1 MVTAF
6 FRPVLEKP
14 VIDDKSWLRSG
25 DTIAADGGGGGIAD
39 GGVGGGKG
47 GPPFCIDGVIGVL
60 GVDNGDGESG
70 IDMVSH
76 DNNESDLIELDN
88 EPLPNLLVFMLIFN
102 ELLNAEK
109 KIKNIFNK
117 IVIKQSKKPLV
128 N

>member
-1 MVTAF
+1 
-6 FRPVLEKP
+6 
-14 VIDDKSWLRSG
+14 
-25 DTIAADGGGGGIAD
+25 
-39 GGVGGGKG
+39 
-47 GPPFCIDGVIGVL
+47 
-60 GVDNGDGESG
+60 
-70 IDMVSH
+70 MVSH

-109 KIKNIFNK
+109 KIKNILNK

>member
-25 DTIAADGGGGGIAD
+25 DTIAGDGGGGGIAD
-39 GGVGGGKG
+39 GGGGGRG
-47 GPPFCIDGVIGVL
+47 GPPFSIDGVIGVL

-76 DNNESDLIELDN
+76 DNIESDLIELDN
-88 EPLPNLLVFMLIFN
+88 EPLPSLLVFMLIFN

-109 KIKNIFNK
+109 KNIKNILNK
-117 IVIKQSKKPLV
+117 IVI
-128 N
+128 